1 MAPCADGIDRQDGG
15 KARGT
20 SALSHNARDDL
31 FYFLVSSMLV
41 QVITFLALAPSSYLN
56 AHSTELSGIRA
67 GTVDGLAA
75 ARVMEELYARGAHTA

>member
-1 MAPCADGIDRQDGG
+1 
-15 KARGT
+15 
-20 SALSHNARDDL
+20 
-31 FYFLVSSMLV
+31 MLV